1 MSSRIQ
7 KIQTL
12 VGLAESD
19 EDKAVKTLAELQGQ
33 YQLHL
38 QQLEM
43 LHSYVSEYS
52 PCSTSNGASLQPI
65 QVLSTQAFI
74 NKLQDAIKA
83 EGQKVDELA
92 QTVERAKDMW
102 LEKRSRLKAL
112 QKLLLRLEKDEQAR
126 INRAE
131 QRFLDELSSQSSY
144 RNSQ

>member
-12 VGLAESD
+12 VGLAESE

-33 YQLHL
+33 YQLHA

-43 LHSYVSEYS
+43 LRSYVSDYS
-52 PCSTSNGASLQPI
+52 PCSTANGSTIQPI

-74 NKLQDAIKA
+74 NKLQDAITA
-83 EGQKVDELA
+83 ESQKVDDLA
-92 QTVERAKDMW
+92 HTVERARDMW

-144 RNSQ
+144 RNS